1 MYMYKYTQAH
11 MHAYMLMKKSQ
22 ICHNV
27 EEDSGFLE
35 ETTSV
40 LHVTKAS
47 TWRRKMQ
54 TGKV

>member
-1 MYMYKYTQAH
+1 MYKYTQAH